1 MKTKHFLSCC
11 TRRNESGLNLSPGG
25 WKETV
30 LMHFREE
37 FGLETRE
44 TEGSVYLGGVQ

>member
-1 MKTKHFLSCC
+1 M
-11 TRRNESGLNLSPGG
+11 NESGLNLSRGG
-25 WKETV
+25 EAV
-30 LMHFREE
+30 LVHLGEE